1 VPPVTVPV
9 KKTPKISDL
18 VKDPEPAPSM
28 SQPTPAEQPLEETTS
43 PISQVGPASAES
55 LEEKK
60 EAVPDNITVVELKS
74 EASEVLEEHADTDPA
89 SAPIENEPAQTISSS
104 DEKFKEAW
112 GTMFELLFRE
122 IATIYY
128 PLKGM
133 VPAIEHNIIQVKVKN
148 ESMKENFESRTRLAL
163 EYLRNNYDPKIDDI
177 NVEVDAQTEKV
188 NKVIYDTQDK
198 MNDLKKENPDLPDFL
213 KILNFTAKD
222 M

>member
-1 VPPVTVPV
+1 MH
-9 KKTPKISDL
+9 
-18 VKDPEPAPSM
+18 DPEPVSSL
-28 SQPTPAEQPLEETTS
+28 SQPTAAEQPSVE
-43 PISQVGPASAES
+43 AES
-55 LEEKK
+55 PNPKLGQDSTKPGGEGEVAALSDENAIKEVAAETAVVSEQSDEP
-60 EAVPDNITVVELKS
+60 EAVSTT
-74 EASEVLEEHADTDPA
+74 EENAATQ
-89 SAPIENEPAQTISSS
+89 SISSS

-133 VPAIEHNIIQVKVKN
+133 VPVIENNIIQVKVKN

-163 EYLRNNYDPKIDDI
+163 EYLRNNYDPRIDDI
-177 NVEVDAQTEKV
+177 HVEVDAQTETV

-198 MNDLKKENPDLPDFL
+198 MNDLKMENPDLPDFL
-213 KILNFTAKD
+213 KILNLSAKD